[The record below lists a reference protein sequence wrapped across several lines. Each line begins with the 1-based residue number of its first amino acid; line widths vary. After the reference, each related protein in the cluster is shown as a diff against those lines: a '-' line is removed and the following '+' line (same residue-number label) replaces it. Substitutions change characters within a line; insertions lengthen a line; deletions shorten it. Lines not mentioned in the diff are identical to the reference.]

1 MDQHAK
7 PHKPAQHNL
16 LHSFTTQYKYTIR
29 DNKANMKSFP
39 SLIFAIVLLLRED
52 IVSGF
57 SSTPLSKRSSPGS
70 SSQLYAAVPNTNNNN
85 QPTKLLNNNNI
96 IQRRTLLSNILTAPS
111 ALLFLPTLSNAAED
125 SSNIPSVTSSEFDVI
140 LKDSAKSIS
149 IVELSGPK
157 SETAIVKLVD
167 GTTFTISDLVES
179 STDPRSP
186 LKLVAR
192 CRLYKIP
199 VKNTGLISAVSGD
212 GSTISNSGR
221 KKKSYMNP
229 RVQEAEKKEKA
240 KRERMAEDERERLEE
255 LYKME
260 EKEEGFLSE
269 N

>member
-1 MDQHAK
+1 
-7 PHKPAQHNL
+7 
-16 LHSFTTQYKYTIR
+16 
-29 DNKANMKSFP
+29 MKSFHT
-39 SLIFAIVLLLRED
+39 LILATVLSSREGL
-52 IVSGF
+52 VSGF
-57 SSTPLSKRSSPGS
+57 SSSPPLYTRSLSSPHSS
-70 SSQLYAAVPNTNNNN
+70 SSQLSAAVTNINNNDDDE
-85 QPTKLLNNNNI
+85 PAKINNNDI
-96 IQRRTLLSNILTAPS
+96 TQRRTLLSNILTAS
-111 ALLFLPTLSNAAED
+111 STLLFFPNISNAAED
-125 SSNIPSVTSSEFDVI
+125 STIPSVTSSEFDVI

-212 GSTISNSGR
+212 GSTISKSGR
-221 KKKSYMNP
+221 KKKSYKNS

-269 N
+269 